1 MEEIDLLYNFK
12 ISLSRVWDLQNQQFF
27 HATVKMWR
35 VYVKRKEASKTT
47 IESMLVVP
55 PDH

>member
-12 ISLSRVWDLQNQQFF
+12 ISLSRVWDLQNQKFF